1 MERFQAFDIDRDYE
15 EMHRSFAPAKEAP
28 VIGLTGN
35 FGDGTCKLLEGYYAS
50 IRRAGGTPMIIPP
63 TDDRDTMRRSLEAI
77 DGLVL
82 TGGADI
88 NPLFLGEEPVRA
100 LSDINPQRDRF
111 ELLLTRLAADRQI
124 PLLGICRGIQVM
136 NAAFGGTLYQDI
148 YSEAN
153 PPEGADTATAAPLIK
168 HSQQLSRGIASHSVR
183 LAKDSLLSRIFS
195 TDRLAVNSF
204 HHQAVKEAAP
214 GFRVT
219 ARSADGIVEAIEST
233 EFKSMMGVQWHP
245 ECFTLE
251 GDESMRPLF
260 EWFIGEA
267 LSFRRAK
274 RIHREVLTFD
284 SHCDT
289 PMFFDKGVNIARR
302 DPQLCVDL
310 HKMTEG
316 RLDATL
322 MVAYLKQEER
332 TPEALAAAN
341 RKAHAILDEIERRV
355 GALQEYIE
363 IARTPDD
370 LYRLKAAGKKA
381 VMMGV
386 ENGYA
391 IGLDLTQVEAFR
403 RRGVV
408 YMTLCH
414 NGNNDIC
421 GSARYNDEQLGVSPF
436 GAQVIE
442 EMNRVGMMVDL
453 SHAGERSFYDA
464 LEMSRTPIV
473 CSHSSARALCDHPR
487 NLTDDQMRALA
498 RKGGVAQ
505 VTLYSGFLR
514 KEGEASIVD
523 AMAHLR
529 HMVDVM
535 GVDHVGIGTDFDGD
549 GGICGCKDASE
560 LIQLTRRMLSEQFT
574 QEDIRL
580 LWGGNFLRVME
591 GVQLCAGI

>member
-1 MERFQAFDIDRDYE
+1 MNRFPNFDIQADYE
-15 EMHRSFAPAKEAP
+15 ALHRTFQPAGEAP

-35 FGDGTCKLLEGYYAS
+35 YADATCKLLEGYYAS
-50 IRRAGGTPMIIPP
+50 IRHFGGTPLIIPP
-63 TDDRDTMRRSLEAI
+63 TDDHATLLRTLDAI
-77 DGLVL
+77 DGLLL
-82 TGGADI
+82 TGGADV

-124 PLLGICRGIQVM
+124 PILGICRGIQVM

-148 YSEAN
+148 YSQAL
-153 PPEGADTATAAPLIK
+153 PPAGAPADASPLLK
-168 HSQQLSRGIASHSVR
+168 HSQQLARGIASHSVQ
-183 LAKDSLLSRIFS
+183 LEEGSLLARLFG
-195 TDRLAVNSF
+195 TRQLAVNSF

-214 GFRVT
+214 GFRVS

-233 EFKSMMGVQWHP
+233 EFKAMVGVQWHP
-245 ECFTLE
+245 ECFILE
-251 GDESMRPLF
+251 GDDSMRPLF
-260 EWFIGEA
+260 DGFIGA
-267 LSFRRAK
+267 SLRFRQAK
-274 RIHREVLTFD
+274 RLHQRVLTFD

-289 PMFFDKGVNIARR
+289 PMFFDKGVDIARR

-332 TPEALAAAN
+332 TPEALLAAN
-341 RKAHAILDEIERRV
+341 RKAHAILDEIEQRV
-355 GALQEYIE
+355 GVLKDYME
-363 IARTPDD
+363 IARTPAD
-370 LYRLKAAGKKA
+370 LYRLKAEGKKA
-381 VMMGV
+381 VMLGV

-391 IGLDLTQVEAFR
+391 IGKDLTQVEAFR
-403 RRGVV
+403 RRGVA

-421 GSARYNDEQLGVSPF
+421 GSARGNDEQLGVSEF
-436 GAQVIE
+436 GAQVIS

-464 LEMSRTPIV
+464 LVLSRTPIV

-487 NLTDDQMRALA
+487 NLTDDQLRALSQ
-498 RKGGVAQ
+498 RGGVAQ

-514 KEGEASIVD
+514 TDGQATILD

-529 HMVDVM
+529 HMADVM

-549 GGICGCKDASE
+549 GGIPGCQNASE
-560 LIQLTRRMLSEQFT
+560 LIQFT
-574 QEDIRL
+574 QRLLEAQFSEEEIRL
-580 LWGGNFLRVME
+580 IWGGNFLRVMQQVQDA
-591 GVQLCAGI
+591 GVI

>member
-1 MERFQAFDIDRDYE
+1 MERFQAFDIEADYAA
-15 EMHRSFAPAKEAP
+15 MHRTFQPVAEAP

-35 FGDGTCKLLEGYYAS
+35 FADGTCKLLEGYYAS
-50 IRRAGGTPMIIPP
+50 IRQAGGTPMIIPP
-63 TDDRDTMRRSLEAI
+63 TDDRATMLRSLEAV
-77 DGLVL
+77 DGLLL
-82 TGGADI
+82 TGGADL

-111 ELLLTRLAADRQI
+111 ELLLTRLAADRQVPI
-124 PLLGICRGIQVM
+124 LGICRGIQVM
-136 NAAFGGTLYQDI
+136 NAAFGGSLYQDI
-148 YSEAN
+148 YSQAL
-153 PPEGADTATAAPLIK
+153 PPEGAPADACPLLK
-168 HSQQLSRGIASHSVR
+168 HSQQLARGIASHSVQ
-183 LAKDSLLSRIFS
+183 LQEGSLLAQIFGA
-195 TDRLAVNSF
+195 DRLAVNSF

-214 GFRVT
+214 GFRVV

-233 EFKSMMGVQWHP
+233 EHKSMLGVQWHP
-245 ECFTLE
+245 ECFILE
-251 GDESMRPLF
+251 GDTSMRPLF
-260 EWFIGEA
+260 HWFIGEA
-267 LSFRRAK
+267 LNFRQAK
-274 RIHREVLTFD
+274 HIHQQVLTFD

-289 PMFFDKGVNIARR
+289 PMFFDKGVDIARR
-302 DPQLCVDL
+302 DPRLCVDL

-332 TPEALAAAN
+332 TPEALLAAN
-341 RKAHAILDEIERRV
+341 RRAHAILDEIEQRV
-355 GALQEYIE
+355 GLLKDYMELAQ
-363 IARTPDD
+363 TPAD

-381 VMMGV
+381 VMRGV

-421 GSARYNDEQLGVSPF
+421 GSARGNEKQLGVSEF
-436 GAQVIE
+436 GAQVIG

-464 LEMSRTPIV
+464 LEISSTPIV
-473 CSHSSARALCDHPR
+473 CSHSSSRALCDHPR

-498 RKGGVAQ
+498 RRGGVAQ

-514 KEGEASIVD
+514 REGEASILD

-529 HMVDVM
+529 HMVEVM

-549 GGICGCKDASE
+549 GGIVGCANASE
-560 LIQLTRRMLSEQFT
+560 LIQLTRHMLRMQFT
-574 QEDIRL
+574 EEDIRL
-580 LWGGNFLRVME
+580 LWGGNFLRVMAE
-591 GVQLCAGI
+591 VQQAAR

>member
-1 MERFQAFDIDRDYE
+1 MKPFQTFDIEADYE
-15 EMHRSFAPAKEAP
+15 AMHRQFQPASEGP
-28 VIGLTGN
+28 LIGLTGN
-35 FGDGTCKLLEGYYAS
+35 YADGTCKLLEGYYAS
-50 IRRAGGTPMIIPP
+50 IRQAGGTPVIIPP
-63 TDDRDTMRRSLEAI
+63 TDDVDTLLRTLDAL
-77 DGLVL
+77 DGLLL

-111 ELLLTRLAADRQI
+111 ELLLTRLAADRQVPI
-124 PLLGICRGIQVM
+124 LGICRGIQVM

-148 YSEAN
+148 YSQAT
-153 PPEGADTATAAPLIK
+153 PPAGAAADASPLIK
-168 HSQQLSRGIASHSVR
+168 HSQQLSRGIASHSVT
-183 LAKDSLLSRIFS
+183 LTEGSLLRALFG
-195 TDRLAVNSF
+195 TDRLAVNTF

-233 EFKSMMGVQWHP
+233 EFKSMVGVQWHP
-245 ECFTLE
+245 ECFILE

-260 EWFIGEA
+260 SWFIGEA
-267 LSFRRAK
+267 LSYRAAK
-274 RIHREVLTFD
+274 RVHREVLTFD

-289 PMFFDKGVNIARR
+289 PMFFQKGVDIARR

-332 TPEALAAAN
+332 TPEALLAAN
-341 RKAHAILDEIERRV
+341 RQAHAILDEIEQRV
-355 GALQEYIE
+355 GALHDYME
-363 IARTPDD
+363 IARTPAD
-370 LYRLKAAGKKA
+370 LYRLKAQGKKA

-391 IGLDLTQVEAFR
+391 IGLDLKQVEAFR
-403 RRGVV
+403 RRGIV

-421 GSARYNDEQLGVSPF
+421 GSARFNDANLGVSAF
-436 GAQVIE
+436 GQQVIA

-498 RKGGVAQ
+498 RRGGVAQ

-514 KEGEASIVD
+514 QEGEATIVD

-549 GGICGCKDASE
+549 GGITGCQNASE
-560 LIQLTRRMLSEQFT
+560 LIQLTRRMLQAQFT

-580 LWGGNFLRVME
+580 LWGGNFLRVMQE
-591 GVQLCAGI
+591 VQQAGTI